1 MKLETWLAVASIG
14 LSVMFVALILSLFNF
29 LIGPDGEGPQ
39 RVVDP
44 GGLLIQQ
51 VSISAAPSIIL
62 AVITFVMSRGYG
74 NKLAALLILASG
86 AIMIAGMAAASGMLP
101 QIKDQYRVGGIS
113 VVPYLFMAA
122 GAGVLGIGGLL
133 LSISSRR
140 KSAGHLDD
148 LR

>member
-1 MKLETWLAVASIG
+1 MKLETGLAVASIG
-14 LSVMFVALILSLFNF
+14 LSVMFVALIISLFNF
-29 LIGPDGEGPQ
+29 LIGPEGEGPQ

-62 AVITFVMSRGYG
+62 SAVTFVMSRGYG

-86 AIMIAGMAAASGMLP
+86 AIMVAGMAAASGMLP
-101 QIKDQYRVGGIS
+101 QIQDQYRVGGIT

-122 GAGVLGIGGLL
+122 GAGVIGIGGLL

-140 KSAGHLDD
+140 KSAGQLDD